1 MVKGAVNIHGTRQYR
16 SLTKHKSSEGF
27 IELRRPTWK
36 NLASADRE
44 FAVHYDKQLVS
55 LAKALEQNNVDPSI
69 KNDCIILTSENT
81 DFKVDTVI
89 FATATLSV
97 YPFKISGREEFYSLD
112 VKSVRTDTEQSE
124 KGEGDEDQDD
134 MAQAS
139 FTEGEQQVQKDI
151 SGSGFSRHIQCSHSA
166 FAIGASWARPYAEV
180 QKTNKMDDAATRDG
194 RLCLKEHNRH
204 LKRRRHKRGVRHPQR
219 QLKTLPPGSKRV
231 EDTKELERPQRDA
244 LFAFVEY
251 RTHT

>member
-1 MVKGAVNIHGTRQYR
+1 MRGPRTPLRGHLLSGYLSFYNSQRWPLAEPESWTWKNTGISAVPQDPYRRRVSLVGPSSTAAVFEVFGMVKGAVNIHGTRQYR

-134 MAQAS
+134 MAQVD
-139 FTEGEQQVQKDI
+139 EE
-151 SGSGFSRHIQCSHSA
+151 
-166 FAIGASWARPYAEV
+166 
-180 QKTNKMDDAATRDG
+180 
-194 RLCLKEHNRH
+194 
-204 LKRRRHKRGVRHPQR
+204 
-219 QLKTLPPGSKRV
+219 
-231 EDTKELERPQRDA
+231 
-244 LFAFVEY
+244 
-251 RTHT
+251 